1 MELPDKFVHLRG
13 EVLRDS
19 EVRHTKSGSPVFN
32 FTLAVAGYKRD
43 KYVDCVAFDSVVDQF
58 EGFMQEGEDVEIFGS
73 LSERTWTD
81 KSGITQTRDIVRCT
95 KVIIHD
101 EEQEEENVD

>member
-1 MELPDKFVHLRG
+1 MELPDNFVHLRG

-19 EVRHTKSGSPVFN
+19 EVRHTKNGSPVFN
-32 FTLAVAGYKRD
+32 FTLAVAGHKRD

-58 EGFMQEGEDVEIFGS
+58 EGFMSEGEDVEVFGA

-81 KSGITQTRDIVRCT
+81 MSGITQTRDIVRCN
-95 KVIIHD
+95 KVIVH
-101 EEQEEENVD
+101 EETEEEYVD

>member
-1 MELPDKFVHLRG
+1 MELPDNFVHLRG

-19 EVRHTKSGSPVFN
+19 EVRHTKNGSPVFN

-43 KYVDCVAFDSVVDQF
+43 KFVDCVAFDSVVEQF
-58 EGFMQEGEDVEIFGS
+58 EGYMQEGEGVEIFGS

-81 KSGITQTRDIVRCT
+81 SSGIKQTRDIVRCT

-101 EEQEEENVD
+101 EEQEEE

>member
-1 MELPDKFVHLRG
+1 MELPDNFVHLRG

-43 KYVDCVAFDSVVDQF
+43 KYADCVAFDSVVDQF

-81 KSGITQTRDIVRCT
+81 PSGIKQTRDIVRCNR
-95 KVIIHD
+95 VIVHD
-101 EEQEEENVD
+101 EQEEENVD

>member
-1 MELPDKFVHLRG
+1 MELPDNFVHLRG

-19 EVRHTKSGSPVFN
+19 EARQTKTGSPVFN
-32 FTLAVAGYKRD
+32 FTLAVAGYRRA
-43 KYVDCVAFDSVVDQF
+43 KYVDCVAFDSVVEQF
-58 EGFMQEGEDVEIFGS
+58 EGFMQEGEDVEIFGT

-81 KSGITQTRDIVRCT
+81 PSGIKQTRDIVRCT

>member
-1 MELPDKFVHLRG
+1 MELPDNFVHLRG

-19 EVRHTKSGSPVFN
+19 EVRHTKNGSPVFN

-81 KSGITQTRDIVRCT
+81 PSGIKQTRDIVRCNR
-95 KVIIHD
+95 VIVHD
-101 EEQEEENVD
+101 EQEEENGD

>member
-1 MELPDKFVHLRG
+1 MELPDNFVHLRG

-43 KYVDCVAFDSVVDQF
+43 KYVDCVAFDSVVDQGSSPHTRGARMA
-58 EGFMQEGEDVEIFGS
+58 ETGTPPRPGDHPRIRGE
-73 LSERTWTD
+73 
-81 KSGITQTRDIVRCT
+81 
-95 KVIIHD
+95 H
-101 EEQEEENVD
+101 